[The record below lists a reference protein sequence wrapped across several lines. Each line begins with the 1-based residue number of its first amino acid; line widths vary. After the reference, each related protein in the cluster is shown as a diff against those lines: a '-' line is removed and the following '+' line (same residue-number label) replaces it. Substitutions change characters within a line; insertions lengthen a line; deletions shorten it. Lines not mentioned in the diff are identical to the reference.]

1 MRVLQIIEPAYRATL
16 EEQDDTVLWFTRA
29 IRAAGAPADVL
40 LCGTA
45 VNYTVRGQDAEGFQ
59 VGGWTQQHPPAIEHD
74 LTKLIESGARV
85 AVLAEDLAERG
96 IAAEAM
102 LPGVEVLSRRSLG
115 GLCAQYQRIW
125 KW

>member
-59 VGGWTQQHPPAIEHD
+59 VGGWTQQHPPAIEHE
-74 LTKLIESGARV
+74 LNKLIEGGARV

>member
-45 VNYTVRGQDAEGFQ
+45 VNYTVRGQDADGFR
-59 VGGWTQQHPPAIEHD
+59 VGSWSQRHPPAIEQEIA
-74 LTKLIESGARV
+74 KLLESGARV
-85 AVLAEDLAERG
+85 AVLAEDAAERG
-96 IAAEAM
+96 VSAESM
-102 LPGVEVLSRRSLG
+102 LPGIEMLSRKSLG
-115 GLCAQYQRIW
+115 GLFGQYDRVW

>member
-45 VNYTVRGQDAEGFQ
+45 VNYSVRGQDAEGFR
-59 VGGWTQQHPPAIEHD
+59 VGGWSQHHPPAIEHEIN
-74 LTKLIESGARV
+74 KLIESGARV
-85 AVLAEDLAERG
+85 AALSEDLAERG
-96 IAAEAM
+96 IQTDSM
-102 LPGVEVLSRRSLG
+102 LPGIEVLGRKSLG
-115 GLCAQYQRIW
+115 GLCAQYDRIW

>member
-1 MRVLQIIEPAYRATL
+1 MRVLQIVEPAYRATL

-29 IRAAGAPADVL
+29 IRAAGALADVL

-45 VNYTVRGQDAEGFQ
+45 VNYTVRGQDAEGFR
-59 VGGWTQQHPPAIEHD
+59 VGVWTQLHPPAIEHE

-96 IAAEAM
+96 IATEAM

-115 GLCAQYQRIW
+115 GLCSQYQRIW

>member
-29 IRAAGAPADVL
+29 IRAAGASADVL

-45 VNYTVRGQDAEGFQ
+45 VNYTVRDQDAEGFR
-59 VGGWTQQHPPAIEHD
+59 VGGWTQRHPPAIEHEI
-74 LTKLIESGARV
+74 TKLIESGARV
-85 AVLAEDLAERG
+85 AALAEDLAERG
-96 IAAEAM
+96 ISAGSM
-102 LPGVEVLSRRSLG
+102 LPDIEVLSRKSLG
-115 GLCAQYQRIW
+115 GLCAQYDRVW

>member
-1 MRVLQIIEPAYRATL
+1 MRVLQIVEPAYRATL

-45 VNYTVRGQDAEGFQ
+45 VNYAVRLQDAAGFQ
-59 VGGWTQQHPPAIEHD
+59 VGTWTQRHPPAIDQEIG
-74 LTKLIESGARV
+74 KLIESGARV
-85 AVLAEDLAERG
+85 AALEEDLAERG
-96 IAAEAM
+96 IQAAAL
-102 LPGVEVLSRRSLG
+102 LPGIELLGRRSLAALFG
-115 GLCAQYQRIW
+115 QYERVW

>member
-45 VNYTVRGQDAEGFQ
+45 VNYSVRGQDAEGMR
-59 VGGWTQQHPPAIEHD
+59 VGAWSQRHPPAIEHE
-74 LTKLIESGARV
+74 LAKLLESGARV
-85 AVLAEDLAERG
+85 AALAEDLAERG
-96 IAAEAM
+96 ILTESM
-102 LPGVEVLSRRSLG
+102 LPGIEVLGRKSLG
-115 GLCAQYQRIW
+115 GLCAQYERIW

>member
-29 IRAAGAPADVL
+29 IRAAGASADVL

-45 VNYTVRGQDAEGFQ
+45 VNYTVRDQDAEGFR
-59 VGGWTQQHPPAIEHD
+59 VGGWTQSHPPAIEHEI
-74 LTKLIESGARV
+74 TKLIESGARV
-85 AVLAEDLAERG
+85 AALAEDLAERG
-96 IAAEAM
+96 ISAGSM
-102 LPGVEVLSRRSLG
+102 LPDIEVLSRKSLG
-115 GLCAQYQRIW
+115 GLCAQYDRIW

>member
-29 IRAAGAPADVL
+29 LRGAGAAADVL

-45 VNYTVRGQDAEGFQ
+45 VNYSVRGQDAEGFR
-59 VGGWTQQHPPAIEHD
+59 VGSWSQRHPPAIEHE
-74 LTKLIESGARV
+74 LTKLMEGGARV
-85 AVLAEDLAERG
+85 VALAEDLAERG
-96 IAAEAM
+96 IASESM
-102 LPGVEVLSRRSLG
+102 LSGIEVLGRKSLG
-115 GLCAQYQRIW
+115 GLCAQYDRVW